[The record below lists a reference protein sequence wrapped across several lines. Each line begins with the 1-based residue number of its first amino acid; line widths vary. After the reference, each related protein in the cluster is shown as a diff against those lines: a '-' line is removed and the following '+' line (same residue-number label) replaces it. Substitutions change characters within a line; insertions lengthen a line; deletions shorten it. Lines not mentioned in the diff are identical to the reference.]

1 MSGGFKSGAGVGGQ
15 GDRSPALMTLSA
27 FLDVGCE
34 PPMRQCGHQSPSP
47 DPRPLPRFKSR
58 FKSGA
63 GVRGQGD
70 RSLVPLARLAFRGAR
85 SGSSTSCFGRRSAS
99 LAPRPLPRFPA
110 SRGFTLLE
118 LIVAIAVFAVV
129 ATMAYSGLDLLL
141 RSREGLETRAQRQR
155 ELELAVL
162 GIERDL
168 RQALARPARG
178 PYGEEQP
185 ALVGSGVAAE
195 WTVLD
200 LTSSREGVRAAALR
214 VRYALIDGA
223 LWRSRD
229 AVLDR
234 SPRDTSRTR
243 RVLGDVERIG
253 WRFVAAGRQRL
264 DQWPPRTGITAPERL
279 PRAVEVTLTLK
290 DIGEVIRLVELPESP
305 R

>member
-1 MSGGFKSGAGVGGQ
+1 MSGGLKGAAGGRGQ
-15 GDRSPALMTLSA
+15 GLKSPALMTRPASSN
-27 FLDVGCE
+27 VGCE
-34 PPMRQCGHQSPSP
+34 HSKRQCGPQSSSRAPCP
-47 DPRPLPRFKSR
+47 VPRFS
-58 FKSGA
+58 
-63 GVRGQGD
+63 
-70 RSLVPLARLAFRGAR
+70 
-85 SGSSTSCFGRRSAS
+85 
-99 LAPRPLPRFPA
+99 A

-141 RSREGLETRAQRQR
+141 RSRESLETQAQRQR

-178 PYGEEQP
+178 PYGDEQP
-185 ALVGSGVAAE
+185 ALIGSGIAAE

-200 LTSSREGVRAAALR
+200 LTSSRDGVRTAALR

-243 RVLGDVERIG
+243 KVLGDVERLS

-290 DIGEVIRLVELPESP
+290 DIGEIVRLIELPESP

>member
-1 MSGGFKSGAGVGGQ
+1 MSGGRNSRAGGRGQRDASPALVQLRGSRDARDPGIGCEAAAGGQ
-15 GDRSPALMTLSA
+15 GLNSPAMVKRPALSN
-27 FLDVGCE
+27 LGCVHSTC
-34 PPMRQCGHQSPSP
+34 QCGHPS
-47 DPRPLPRFKSR
+47 S
-58 FKSGA
+58 
-63 GVRGQGD
+63 
-70 RSLVPLARLAFRGAR
+70 
-85 SGSSTSCFGRRSAS
+85 S
-99 LAPRPLPRFPA
+99 LAPRCLPRFSA
-110 SRGFTLLE
+110 SAGFTLLE

-141 RSREGLETRAQRQR
+141 RSRESLETQAQRQR

-178 PYGEEQP
+178 PYGDEQP
-185 ALVGSGVAAE
+185 ALIGSGIAAE

-200 LTSSREGVRAAALR
+200 LTSARDGVRTAALR
-214 VRYALIDGA
+214 VRYALVDGA

-234 SPRDTSRTR
+234 SPRDTARTR
-243 RVLGDVERIG
+243 KVLGDVERLS

-290 DIGEVIRLVELPESP
+290 GIGEIVRLVELPEAP

>member
-1 MSGGFKSGAGVGGQ
+1 MSGSLTGGT
-15 GDRSPALMTLSA
+15 RA
-27 FLDVGCE
+27 
-34 PPMRQCGHQSPSP
+34 
-47 DPRPLPRFKSR
+47 
-58 FKSGA
+58 
-63 GVRGQGD
+63 RGQGD
-70 RSLVPLARLAFRGAR
+70 ESPVLAGLRVSWDA
-85 SGSSTSCFGRRSAS
+85 GSRCPASHFG
-99 LAPRPLPRFPA
+99 PRFASRARCPVPRFST

-141 RSREGLETRAQRQR
+141 RSRESLEAQAQRQR

-178 PYGEEQP
+178 PYGDEQP
-185 ALVGSGVAAE
+185 ALIGSGIAAE
-195 WTVLD
+195 WTALD
-200 LTSSREGVRAAALR
+200 LTSSRDGVRTAALR
-214 VRYALIDGA
+214 VRYALVDGA

-234 SPRDTSRTR
+234 SPRDSSRTR
-243 RVLGDVERIG
+243 KVLGDVERLS

-290 DIGEVIRLVELPESP
+290 DIGEIVRLVELPEAP